1 MAKTKAKAD
10 CTTPVRVV
18 YDSVG
23 QHVVVY
29 LSNGAYLSI
38 PASIIPGVAEASEE
52 DRAAVSITTDAPGV
66 QWDRLE
72 LAIYV
77 PLLIGMLMGERAW
90 RSAAVS
96 AFAGIKSPAK
106 ARAARAN
113 GAKGGRPR
121 KHSARA

>member
-1 MAKTKAKAD
+1 MAKTKPKAD
-10 CTTPVRVV
+10 STAPVRVT
-18 YDSVG
+18 YDSASKSFTV
-23 QHVVVY
+23 H
-29 LSNGAYLSI
+29 LSNGAHLSI
-38 PASIIPGVAEASEE
+38 PARLIPRVAEASEA
-52 DRAAVSITTDAPGV
+52 DRAAVSITTDAPGIR
-66 QWDRLE
+66 WERLD

-90 RSAAVS
+90 RQAAVS

-121 KHSARA
+121 KRVAAA

>member
-1 MAKTKAKAD
+1 MARHKGRGAD
-10 CTTPVRVV
+10 TVPVSVV
-18 YDSVG
+18 YDRGSERIIVS
-23 QHVVVY
+23 
-29 LSNGAYLSI
+29 LSNGAQLAI
-38 PASIIPGVAEASEE
+38 PAAIIPRVADASDE
-52 DRAAVSITTDAPGV
+52 DRSAVSITTDAPGI
-66 QWDRLE
+66 QWERLD

-90 RSAAVS
+90 RQAAAS

-121 KHSARA
+121 KHTRA